1 MVHQYAHKDDLTVT
15 LQLPNKDGV
24 QRNAYFVGGEF
35 ITDDDSIAADIEA
48 TRSFKSGLIQKVV
61 GEIKRA
67 SRKFVVTSGG
77 KGTNPNL
84 ISKE

>member
-15 LQLPNKDGV
+15 LQLPKKDGI
-24 QRNAYFVGGEF
+24 QRNAFFVGGEF
-35 ITDDDSIAADIEA
+35 ITDDDGIATDIEA
-48 TRSFKSGLIQKVV
+48 TNSFKTGEIQKVI
-61 GEIKRA
+61 GEIKKA

-77 KGTNPNL
+77 RGTDPKT